1 MFLLI
6 SYYFSIGACLGSFIT
21 CMAERVSY
29 RQPIFKSAARSQ
41 CPYCKQ
47 NLRVWQLLPLIGVLI
62 QRGRCWDCQHRIS
75 LRSTLVE
82 LLCGTLLAVTLPTV
96 SLSLVP
102 LLLGYGVLLFNSLT
116 DYLTFSVYPLTLV
129 LPASIGLWL
138 QPPQLNGPFYLLLGL
153 LLSLYL
159 LAKFTHKFGLGDV
172 DILIM
177 LTLLATPAVVL
188 TSLTMA
194 AFGALLILLLDRQ
207 RTHLPFVPFL
217 TWGFILCTQL
227 V

>member
-1 MFLLI
+1 M
-6 SYYFSIGACLGSFIT
+6 
-21 CMAERVSY
+21 
-29 RQPIFKSAARSQ
+29 
-41 CPYCKQ
+41 
-47 NLRVWQLLPLIGVLI
+47 
-62 QRGRCWDCQHRIS
+62 
-75 LRSTLVE
+75 
-82 LLCGTLLAVTLPTV
+82 AVTLPTV